1 MKILQIGMGNVAG
14 GLEAFVMNYYRVL
27 VHMDIQFDFVCMYD
41 KIAYEEEIR
50 KLGGRIY
57 YIPNVKKNYQ
67 GYIKELKKILKETKY
82 DAVHVNML
90 SAANIVPLRVA
101 HTMKVP
107 KIIAHS
113 HSSSCPGLIRK
124 IMDNWNR
131 PKIAKY
137 ATDRIACGEMAGRWL
152 FGDKAFQSGQVTL
165 INNAIQAE
173 KFSFSEKDRDSL
185 RKELGWENKTVIG
198 HVGRFDIPKNHDR
211 MLDIFQQIV
220 SEKKDVM
227 LCLVG
232 PKEGLYKEI
241 KEKTVQKGLEDKVY
255 FAGKQ
260 ENIRRYLSAM
270 DVFLFPSVFEGVPF
284 ALIEAQ
290 ANGLACVM
298 SEAVSEEAVVFP
310 ERVRR
315 LSLDRNNIQWAA
327 AVMAMSSMNREAAD
341 LIKMRPPYAQLGDDL
356 FDELEI
362 YIIIRGKLQMDKI
375 DFVLPWVDGSDSA
388 WIKQRNEYLGIK
400 NDQTQDSRFRDWENL
415 QYWFRGVEKFAPWV
429 NHIYFVTWGHIPSW
443 LNTDHPKLTV
453 VKHEDYIPKQYLP
466 TFSSHPIELNM
477 HRIRG
482 LSEQFVYFNDDTFI
496 INKMEPEDFFRNG
509 LPRDYC
515 IETALV
521 QDDINNPFA
530 CILMNNAAL
539 VNMHY
544 SKREV
549 IGRNWK
555 KWFHPAYGKMVFR
568 NMLMLPYRE
577 FSSFKYSHI
586 SSSFLKSTFEEV
598 WREEG
603 EVLDRVC
610 RTRFRSRGDVN
621 QYVMKYWQYM
631 EGKYEPQSPK
641 IEKFFTIGLH
651 DRQIHDVLRNQKC
664 KILCIN
670 DTENIGDFRQQKRN
684 IKDSF
689 ESILPEKSAF
699 ELSYKDSGGMYDKKC
714 D

>member
-1 MKILQIGMGNVAG
+1 MTKSAIKKYTERLGFFGMILHYIGRFMTKTEQQVIG
-14 GLEAFVMNYYRVL
+14 
-27 VHMDIQFDFVCMYD
+27 
-41 KIAYEEEIR
+41 
-50 KLGGRIY
+50 KLTVRFGK
-57 YIPNVKKNYQ
+57 VKKNRLVFKNREMMDCTDNPEAFYEYLISS
-67 GYIKELKKILKETKY
+67 GYNKKYE
-82 DAVHVNML
+82 
-90 SAANIVPLRVA
+90 
-101 HTMKVP
+101 
-107 KIIAHS
+107 II
-113 HSSSCPGLIRK
+113 
-124 IMDNWNR
+124 
-131 PKIAKY
+131 
-137 ATDRIACGEMAGRWL
+137 WL
-152 FGDKAFQSGQVTL
+152 
-165 INNAIQAE
+165 
-173 KFSFSEKDRDSL
+173 
-185 RKELGWENKTVIG
+185 
-198 HVGRFDIPKNHDR
+198 
-211 MLDIFQQIV
+211 V
-220 SEKKDVM
+220 SEKRK
-227 LCLVG
+227 
-232 PKEGLYKEI
+232 
-241 KEKTVQKGLEDKVY
+241 
-255 FAGKQ
+255 F
-260 ENIRRYLSAM
+260 
-270 DVFLFPSVFEGVPF
+270 
-284 ALIEAQ
+284 
-290 ANGLACVM
+290 
-298 SEAVSEEAVVFP
+298 
-310 ERVRR
+310 
-315 LSLDRNNIQWAA
+315 RNQNTGN
-327 AVMAMSSMNREAAD
+327 V
-341 LIKMRPPYAQLGDDL
+341 K
-356 FDELEI
+356 
-362 YIIIRGKLQMDKI
+362 
-375 DFVLPWVDGSDSA
+375 
-388 WIKQRNEYLGIK
+388 
-400 NDQTQDSRFRDWENL
+400 
-415 QYWFRGVEKFAPWV
+415 
-429 NHIYFVTWGHIPSW
+429 FVTAENKYGWSSPLAYYYGATAGFFFYSHNSAGLNRYRCKGQTVVNLWHGCGYKDAEQGKKKQNIKPDFDYALVPGPVFVKTKSPSW

-610 RTRFRSRGDVN
+610 RTRFRSPGDVN

-641 IEKFFTIGLH
+641 IGKFFTIGLH